1 MRWRN
6 PKAQH
11 FQRLPFFVAIRHLR
25 IAANLQRLPIR
36 LYQPPVESDIQ
47 SKPAT
52 AADRSARSRST
63 IRRVLDRNEDRVRE
77 RRRRV
82 LAAAAAYNS
91 FDANRRGLA
100 TVDATSIPPA
110 TTDADGVRSGSEH
123 GRRALHEASRRAGIL
138 DDRVV
143 AMFGERWAHL
153 HAESNP
159 SPLRD
164 TDNDPSPILTMA
176 VDPEFLSRRNQLR
189 PEPTY
194 ALSSI
199 RSTQAAN
206 HPVSLRRPLP
216 ELYAGSNNTQ
226 SRSATRSPGSLWSHV
241 RRQRNSMRDERN
253 RRIRA
258 EFIGGLGDRDR
269 SLSPEGDNVWDTL
282 LSTLTPDP
290 QPPSLGSSFASASA
304 SAAATQSTAAAS
316 SRTSF
321 TTPDAAD
328 ESIFEPP
335 CESGCDNSDTE
346 GEDEEDAMDQL
357 QTYIPG
363 LRPRRRSYAD
373 VARGNNEDPLELLG
387 GIGGMQRIVRNLARR
402 EDIPDEW
409 WADAGLSRTLS
420 RETSGN

>member
-1 MRWRN
+1 MG
-6 PKAQH
+6 
-11 FQRLPFFVAIRHLR
+11 L
-25 IAANLQRLPIR
+25 R

-47 SKPAT
+47 SKPP
-52 AADRSARSRST
+52 ADRSARSRST
-63 IRRVLDRNEDRVRE
+63 IRRVLDRSEDRVRE

-91 FDANRRGLA
+91 FDARRGTA
-100 TVDATSIPPA
+100 TAEPASIPPA
-110 TTDADGVRSGSEH
+110 TTDSTGTRWGGSEH
-123 GRRALHEASRRAGIL
+123 RRALGETNRRVGIL

-164 TDNDPSPILTMA
+164 DDNDPSPMLTMA
-176 VDPEFLSRRNQLR
+176 VEPEFMPRRTQLR

-199 RSTQAAN
+199 RSTQAPN
-206 HPVSLRRPLP
+206 HTSRRVSRPH
-216 ELYAGSNNTQ
+216 
-226 SRSATRSPGSLWSHV
+226 ATVWS
-241 RRQRNSMRDERN
+241 
-253 RRIRA
+253 RIRRRGNS
-258 EFIGGLGDRDR
+258 ESSIGSIHTASDGYQPRHTISRPSPWAIEAADLDGLGDRNR

-282 LSTLTPDP
+282 LSTLAPDP
-290 QPPSLGSSFASASA
+290 QPPSVGSSFASASA

-321 TTPDAAD
+321 TTMDAAA
-328 ESIFEPP
+328 ESAFEPP

-346 GEDEEDAMDQL
+346 GDDDDDDDLLDQ
-357 QTYIPG
+357 IPYG
-363 LRPRRRSYAD
+363 RGMANIRRHPTLFFERTRS
-373 VARGNNEDPLELLG
+373 NNEDPLELLG

-420 RETSGN
+420 RESSEN